1 MDKGFRRIALTL
13 LGLTALSVILVG
25 VYLWY
30 NFNSR
35 SNLVLVVPENT
46 DWYIHVQTK
55 EWMKAFQD
63 ETKPDPLVKFESKLK
78 AWPIFRGIQS
88 PKEVGVSPHT
98 DWLFFGKS
106 QASFLALS
114 VFSEPALEQFCNR
127 LVDSGFLQPPVKSSL
142 FTRYKIAG
150 KNAYIAFKHKAM
162 VIGLMPDT
170 MENAKQSQVI
180 FNDIFSG
187 KQSRFLENQTLQALY
202 DKGSAVIAWKS
213 EKYPVNSIL
222 GQCKQFSFPFN
233 QSLAVQLENK
243 KCTVKGTSKSA
254 EIPGYWGG
262 FRWDADVLT
271 TVVNP
276 DKKSLNTVTIDSM
289 NNGKINTTW
298 FAIKQEVDAD
308 EALLNLLES
317 MEITMYRFSQIGH
330 RK

>member
-35 SNLVLVVPENT
+35 SNLVLVVPEKT

-63 ETKPDPLVKFESKLK
+63 ESKPHPLVKFESKLK

-88 PKEVGVSPHT
+88 PKEVGISPHS

-127 LVDSGFLQPPVKSSL
+127 LVDSGFLQPAVKSSL

-170 MENAKQSQVI
+170 IENAKQTQLI

-202 DKGSAVIAWKS
+202 DKGSALIAWKS
-213 EKYPVNSIL
+213 DKYSVNTIV
-222 GQCKQFSFPFN
+222 GQCKRFSFPFN

-243 KCTVKGTSKSA
+243 KCAVKGTSKSN

-262 FRWDADVLT
+262 FQWDTTELT
-271 TVVNP
+271 TVVNS
-276 DKKSLNTVTIDSM
+276 DTKSLNTATVDSKNM
-289 NNGKINTTW
+289 GNISTTW

-308 EALLNLLES
+308 EALLKLLES
-317 MEITMYRFSQIGH
+317 MEITMDRFSQIGY